1 MANKNFK
8 VNKSVLNFI
17 HARDY
22 FPPQDAENYRYAVQ
36 NLKFEPMQYGR
47 EIKQFNLILPETDML
62 LGAML
67 GENFAKV
74 DEDRSG
80 TFRYP
85 FDNVIH
91 FEEYDTIYEWRLAV
105 ALEDTTFRTYTHSTG
120 IKSALDC
127 KNEEWKTFNYL
138 NPDEWNIET
147 QINLRE
153 NDAVFYRPWVF
164 HSFEEK
170 LIHCYT
176 ILVEE

>member
-1 MANKNFK
+1 MGKNFK
-8 VNKSVLNFI
+8 VNKTVLNFI

-36 NLKFEPMQYGR
+36 DLKFDPMAYGK
-47 EIKQFNLILPETDML
+47 EIQNFNMILPETDML
-62 LGAML
+62 LGEML

-85 FDNVIH
+85 WNNLIH
-91 FEEYDTIYEWRLAV
+91 FEEYDSLREWRLAV
-105 ALEDTTFRTYTHSTG
+105 ALEDTVFRTYSHSLGFKTV
-120 IKSALDC
+120 LDC
-127 KNEEWKTFNYL
+127 KNEEWKTLNYV
-138 NPDEWNIET
+138 NEEEWNLET

-153 NDAVFYRPWVF
+153 NDSVFYRPWVF
-164 HSFEEK
+164 HSFENK

-176 ILVEE
+176 IMIDE